1 MTYIQLEPMTG
12 FCAVCKE
19 PVPMKRTSLKL
30 RKLCGKLRCVSDY
43 MTRLNRERHARPVP
57 DLVAAARRGE

>member
-1 MTYIQLEPMTG
+1 MYIQLPPMTG

-19 PVPMKRTSLKL
+19 PVPMTRNSLKL

-43 MTRLNRERHARPVP
+43 MTRLNRERYERIQGMEGTGHIRPN
-57 DLVAAARRGE
+57 